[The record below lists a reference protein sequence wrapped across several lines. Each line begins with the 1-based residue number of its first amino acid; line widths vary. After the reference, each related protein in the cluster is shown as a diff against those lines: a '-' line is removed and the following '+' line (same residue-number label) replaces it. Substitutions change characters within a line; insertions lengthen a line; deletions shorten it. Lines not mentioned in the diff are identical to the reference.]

1 MEAPA
6 SVELTRCDT
15 GKTEIARI
23 VTLDRE
29 TAKSRIDQA
38 WWKELV
44 SPLRDPTNEPD
55 WDWEWRLLV
64 SKRQN
69 KWYFQ
74 SKCIVSQNGGVQ
86 AAIQF
91 RVDAISAAKPDEQAV
106 FVDRLAT
113 APRNREGLT
122 ESPLY
127 RGEGDG
133 LLLYA
138 VAVSH
143 SLGFGGRVNL
153 FPIAH
158 QEFYVKRGFQSTKIT
173 HGEDVLFELPAV
185 SATAWLRKRG
195 LIDG

>member
-127 RGEGDG
+127 RGGRRWAPVVRRCRKPFLGVWRKGKLISDRSSGILRETR
-133 LLLYA
+133 
-138 VAVSH
+138 VSIDENN
-143 SLGFGGRVNL
+143 SWRGRAL
-153 FPIAH
+153 
-158 QEFYVKRGFQSTKIT
+158 
-173 HGEDVLFELPAV
+173 
-185 SATAWLRKRG
+185 
-195 LIDG
+195 

>member
-1 MEAPA
+1 MQAPT

-15 GKTEIARI
+15 GKTETARI

-29 TAKSRIDQA
+29 TAKNRIDHA

-44 SPLRDPTNEPD
+44 SPLRNPTHEPD
-55 WDWEWRLLV
+55 RDWEWRLLV

-74 SKCIVSQNGGVQ
+74 SKCIVSQDGKVQ

-91 RVDAISAAKPDEQAV
+91 RVDASSAENPPEKAV

-113 APRNREGLT
+113 APRNRDGLT
-122 ESPLY
+122 EHPVY
-127 RGEGDG
+127 RGGGEG

-138 VAVSH
+138 VAVSY

-153 FPIAH
+153 FPIAN
-158 QEFYVKRGFQSTKIT
+158 QDFYVKRGFQLTQVTS
-173 HGEDVLFELPAV
+173 GEDVLFELPAV

>member
-1 MEAPA
+1 MV
-6 SVELTRCDT
+6 S
-15 GKTEIARI
+15 
-23 VTLDRE
+23 TLRE
-29 TAKSRIDQA
+29 
-38 WWKELV
+38 
-44 SPLRDPTNEPD
+44 PTNEPD
-55 WDWEWRLLV
+55 REWEWKVLV

-74 SKCIVSQNGGVQ
+74 SKCIVSQEGGVQ

-91 RVDAISAAKPDEQAV
+91 RVDAKSAESPDERAV

-113 APRNREGLT
+113 APRKREGLA
-122 ESPLY
+122 SNPLC
-127 RGEGDG
+127 RGGGDG

-158 QEFYVKRGFQSTKIT
+158 HDFYVKRGFRSMKVTN
-173 HGEDVLFELPAV
+173 GEDVLFELPAV
-185 SATAWLRKRG
+185 SATAWLKKRG